1 MAKNL
6 FVAGLSYD
14 TNNDGLRNHFAE
26 IGVVTSAQVIMDRD
40 TNRSKGFGFVE
51 MATDE
56 EAAQAIE
63 KLNDSTLDGRNLVV
77 KEARPREDNRG
88 GGGGYSGGGS
98 RGGYSNSRS
107 GGGGYNSGGRSSG
120 GYSNNRSGGGGSR
133 GGYNSRDSQKRDN
146 RDRY

>member
-14 TNNDGLRNHFAE
+14 TNNDGLKNHFAE
-26 IGVVTSAQVIMDRD
+26 IGVVTSAQVIIDKY

-63 KLNDSTLDGRNLVV
+63 KLNNTSLDGRTIVV
-77 KEARPREDNRG
+77 KEARPREDHGGGGGG
-88 GGGGYSGGGS
+88 GGGGYSGGG
-98 RGGYSNSRS
+98 
-107 GGGGYNSGGRSSG
+107 
-120 GYSNNRSGGGGSR
+120 
-133 GGYNSRDSQKRDN
+133 GGYNSRNGNSRGHRDGYQKRDN
-146 RDRY
+146 RNRY

>member
-14 TNNDGLRNHFAE
+14 TNNESLRNYFSE
-26 IGVVTSAQVIMDRD
+26 VGVVTSAQVIMDRE

-63 KLNDSTLDGRNLVV
+63 RLNDSTLDGRNIVV

-88 GGGGYSGGGS
+88 GGS
-98 RGGYSNSRS
+98 R
-107 GGGGYNSGGRSSG
+107 GYNSGGYNGGGHSG
-120 GYSNNRSGGGGSR
+120 GRGYNDRRGGGHSR
-133 GGYNSRDSQKRDN
+133 GGYNGRDNQRRDN

>member
-14 TNNDGLRNHFAE
+14 TSNDSLKNYFSE
-26 IGVVTSAQVIMDRD
+26 IGVVSSAQVIIDRT

-63 KLNDSTLDGRNLVV
+63 RLNNTSLDGRTIVV
-77 KEARPREDNRG
+77 KEAKPREDNRG
-88 GGGGYSGGGS
+88 G
-98 RGGYSNSRS
+98 
-107 GGGGYNSGGRSSG
+107 YN
-120 GYSNNRSGGGGSR
+120 NNRSGGYNGGGS
-133 GGYNSRDSQKRDN
+133 GGYRSGGGSYNRNNNNKRDN
-146 RDRY
+146 RNRY